1 MKPLT
6 YQRKKENII
15 FLLQLL
21 QSFFKT
27 GPKPKFLKSILKDQS
42 FFSLIKNTYLLDFAY
57 SELKNFSEFQNT
69 WFKNEIEKYIPL
81 YKERECQNLKTI
93 SLLSEI
99 RKETNIPL
107 MILKEYNYKLHPKY
121 LNNKRYSTDVDI
133 VVLKKDL
140 FEIDKKLMEKGFA
153 LKSVGFKL
161 DFQPML
167 YKDGHVIVHS
177 LHSNS
182 SINMRKKEISYGIR
196 SNKYKNFN
204 YFLSGSNNK
213 GGLFEL
219 HFFPNSYCY
228 PKNHLPFTEIWKH
241 SYDNKYNL
249 KSIDPAIRI
258 LYDADHFFLHLQYHH
273 ISENGLDTFIG
284 NLKRLCDL
292 GFNLLYEKKSIDWN
306 KLINIANKYNISGT
320 AYGYL
325 WLGKKWLNLEIPQNV
340 IDALKKQSNKI
351 QIKLIHSLNALNIF
365 QDKRDLKTSLYV
377 KLFLMPMSK
386 N

>member
-15 FLLQLL
+15 FLLQLF
-21 QSFFKT
+21 QHSFKT
-27 GPKPKFLKSILKDQS
+27 GPKPKFLKSILKDQN
-42 FFSLIKNTYLLDFAY
+42 FFSLIKNIFLLGFAY
-57 SELKNFSEFQNT
+57 TELKKFSEFENT
-69 WFKNEIEKYIPL
+69 WLKNEIEKYLPL
-81 YKERECQNLKTI
+81 YEEQENQNLKIINLLGEI
-93 SLLSEI
+93 SQ
-99 RKETNIPL
+99 ETKIPFL
-107 MILKEYNYKLHPKY
+107 VLKEYNYKMYSDNFKY
-121 LNNKRYSTDVDI
+121 YRFSNDVD
-133 VVLKKDL
+133 VVIRKKNL
-140 FEIDKKLMEKGFA
+140 FKIDKKLMEKGFA

-167 YKDGHVIVHS
+167 YKDGHMIMHHLS
-177 LHSNS
+177 TYGSK
-182 SINMRKKEISYGIR
+182 NMRKQEISYGIR

-204 YFLSGSNNK
+204 YFLPGSNNK
-213 GGLFEL
+213 EGLLEL

-228 PKNHLPFTEIWKH
+228 PKNHLPFTETWKH

-258 LYDADHFFLHLQYHH
+258 LYDADHFFLHLRFRH
-273 ISENGLDTFIG
+273 ISENGLNTFIG

-292 GFNLLYEKKSIDWN
+292 GFNLLYEKNSIDWD

-365 QDKRDLKTSLYV
+365 QDKRDFKTNLYV